1 MARESGKATE
11 QLKAISRHLASTV
24 ERSAKTIEELT
35 ESSKTMGDA
44 GEEFKSQ
51 GSVIGQS
58 RKLITK
64 YARREVTDRV
74 LILFASAFFFAV
86 VFYILRKRVLGPL
99 DPFSLIWAS
108 ITAFI
113 RSVINLLVQDD
124 TDEENPSLINQG
136 EPLHAE
142 L

>member
-1 MARESGKATE
+1 MD
-11 QLKAISRHLASTV
+11 
-24 ERSAKTIEELT
+24 ELT

-44 GEEFKSQ
+44 GEEFKGQ
-51 GSVIGQS
+51 TSVIGQS

-64 YARREVTDRV
+64 YARREVTDRF

-113 RSVINLLVQDD
+113 RSVINLLAQDD
-124 TDEENPSLINQG
+124 EEIDVKEPS